1 MLALSSLVFLLGV
14 GGFLYIRAS
23 SPLALIGRSD
33 RPIAA
38 ATLFVPRQS
47 PLSISL
53 LTQPEKLLAFA
64 QSLEEPKQRQQTLQE
79 IEQVKQQFADKT
91 GLNYERT
98 IQPWL
103 GDEAT
108 FAFVDTDLDADA
120 SNGEQPG
127 YLVALEVA
135 PDRQLEA
142 KEFLQ
147 LFWQQQSLAGGVVD
161 SEVLSGVRILSTP
174 SGSSLSDRPRAIRA
188 TALAGDQFIL
198 LANDVQV
205 LRRSIRVAQTAENL
219 AQTSAYRQAADDLP
233 RQRIGLAY
241 FDLDLLNGPQSNKP
255 ANKSLDKSFTTVSI
269 GLEKTGLVVNALMP
283 DQGERESTL
292 LEKLTPVRRSTQSL
306 EPFQFLPANSEVAIA
321 RHNLPQLNSALTTTE
336 LFTEARSTEV
346 LPTEVLPGLFRAVLL
361 PATASPSQ
369 LDPDDGLW
377 DWATGDYALARVGRS
392 QDWILAVERDEDGIA
407 GLDQQAIAS
416 GYSKSN
422 ITIEGATATVWT
434 RLVARNNTRQSI
446 SELETEVL
454 GLHARQGRYEIF
466 TNSLAAMSNVLAIAE
481 NASVQAESAQAE
493 SAQDG
498 LVQTSSVEAESTE
511 AESTLN
517 SLAQSARFQH
527 AIEPLAAPSQGYVY
541 LDWPTIAPALGRSFP
556 SLNQFM
562 SAAAPLFSHVDT
574 VAATRHDQVVDCFVR
589 LQP

>member
-14 GGFLYIRAS
+14 SGFLYIRAS
-23 SPLALIGRSD
+23 SPLALIGGSD

-38 ATLFVPRQS
+38 ATVFVPSQS
-47 PLSISL
+47 PFSISL
-53 LTQPEKLLAFA
+53 LTRPEKLIAFA

-91 GLNYERT
+91 GFDYERT

-108 FAFVDTDLDADA
+108 FAAVSTDLDADA

-135 PDRQLEA
+135 PGRQLEA

-147 LFWQQQSLAGGVVD
+147 LFWQQQALAGSAVD

-174 SGSSLSDRPRAIRA
+174 SDRPLSDRPLSASPRAIRA

-198 LANDVQV
+198 LANDIQV

-219 AQTSAYRQAADDLP
+219 AQTLAYRQTADDLP

-241 FDLDLLNGPQSNKP
+241 FDLDLLTGSELNRS
-255 ANKSLDKSFTTVSI
+255 ANKRSEKSFTTVSI
-269 GLEKTGLVVNALMP
+269 GLEKTGLIVNALIP

-292 LEKLTPVRRSTQSL
+292 LEKLTPIRRSTQSL
-306 EPFQFLPANSEVAIA
+306 EPFQFLLANSEVAIA
-321 RHNLPQLNSALTTTE
+321 HHDLSQLNSALTTTD
-336 LFTEARSTEV
+336 LFTAALSTEV
-346 LPTEVLPGLFRAVLL
+346 LPTAALPKLFRSVLL
-361 PATASPSQ
+361 PSVSPSQ
-369 LDPDDGLW
+369 TDAEDGPW
-377 DWATGDYALARVGRS
+377 RWATGDYALARVGRS

-407 GLDQQAIAS
+407 DLDQRAIAS

-422 ITIEGATATVWT
+422 ITIGDATATVWT

-454 GLHARQGRYEIF
+454 GLHVQQGGYEIF
-466 TNSLAAMSNVLAIAE
+466 TNSLAAMSSVLAIAE
-481 NASVQAESAQAE
+481 NASTQAEPAQAV
-493 SAQDG
+493 
-498 LVQTSSVEAESTE
+498 LVQSRSTE
-511 AESTLN
+511 ADLTLN

-527 AIEPLAAPSQGYVY
+527 AIEPLATPSQGYVY

-556 SLNQFM
+556 PLSQVM

-574 VAATRHDQVVDCFVR
+574 VAATRHDQVVDCFVH

>member
-23 SPLALIGRSD
+23 SPLALIGGSD

-38 ATLFVPRQS
+38 ATLFVPSQS
-47 PLSISL
+47 PFSISL
-53 LTQPEKLLAFA
+53 LTRPEKLLAFA

-79 IEQVKQQFADKT
+79 IEQVKQQFAEKT
-91 GLNYERT
+91 GLDYEQT

-108 FAFVDTDLDADA
+108 FAAVSADLDADA

-127 YLVALEVA
+127 YLAVLEIDL
-135 PDRQLEA
+135 DRQLAA
-142 KEFLQ
+142 KEFLR
-147 LFWQQQSLAGGVVD
+147 LFWQQQALAGSAID
-161 SEVLSGVRILSTP
+161 SEVLSGVRILSIP
-174 SGSSLSDRPRAIRA
+174 PASSLSDRPQSTWDIRA

-198 LANDVQV
+198 LANDVRV

-233 RQRIGLAY
+233 KQRIGLAY
-241 FDLDLLNGPQSNKP
+241 FDFDLLNAPESHELSNNP
-255 ANKSLDKSFTTVSI
+255 SDKSFTTVSI
-269 GLEKTGLVVNALMP
+269 GLEKTGLIANALMP
-283 DQGERESTL
+283 EQGERESTL
-292 LEKLTPVRRSTQSL
+292 LEKLTPIRRSTQSL

-321 RHNLPQLNSALTTTE
+321 HHNLPQLNSALTTTA
-336 LFTEARSTEV
+336 LFTEASPEV
-346 LPTEVLPGLFRAVLL
+346 LPVAAIPDLFKSVLL
-361 PATASPSQ
+361 PSTAQTSQ
-369 LDPDDGLW
+369 PDPDKSAG
-377 DWATGDYALARVGRS
+377 DWATGNYALARVGQ

-407 GLDQQAIAS
+407 DLDQRAIAS

-422 ITIEGATATVWT
+422 ITIGEATATVWT
-434 RLVARNNTRQSI
+434 RLVARNSARQSI

-454 GLHARQGRYEIF
+454 GLHVQQGRYEIF

-481 NASVQAESAQAE
+481 SSSVQSE
-493 SAQDG
+493 SAQDV
-498 LVQTSSVEAESTE
+498 LIQPKSTE
-511 AESTLN
+511 AESTLT
-517 SLAQSARFQH
+517 SLAQSARFQQ
-527 AIEPLAAPSQGYVY
+527 AIEPLATPSQGYVY
-541 LDWPTIAPALGRSFP
+541 LDWPTIAPALRRSFP
-556 SLNQFM
+556 ALNQIM
-562 SAAAPLFSHVDT
+562 SAADPLFSHVDT